1 MTSLHLHMRMT
12 MEVLKMEP
20 LLLKNNFVHLL
31 LNKISTF
38 SSVWLSKCTPDV
50 HKQTQALLVQ
60 VLGILSNQ

>member
-1 MTSLHLHMRMT
+1 

-60 VLGILSNQ
+60 VLGILSSQ